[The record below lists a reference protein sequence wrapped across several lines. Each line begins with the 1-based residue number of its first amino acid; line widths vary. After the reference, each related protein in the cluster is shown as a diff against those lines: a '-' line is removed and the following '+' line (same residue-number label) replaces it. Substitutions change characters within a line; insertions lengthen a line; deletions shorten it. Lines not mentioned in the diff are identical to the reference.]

1 MSDIECVALGETVK
15 AGDTTLKAIPL
26 SVHNDCKDCWCV
38 NHLKYCAYNGNPAT
52 GYCVR
57 QDRDD
62 RTDIMFVEVK

>member
-1 MSDIECVALGETVK
+1 MVQIRKLGNIKIK
-15 AGDTTLKAIPL
+15 AVESKNGC
-26 SVHNDCKDCWCV
+26 SGCWCV
-38 NHLKYCAYNGNPAT
+38 NHLEYCAYNGNPAT